1 MLSVDK
7 IVILT
12 IHSVDCYLDPQAT
25 WYYRFV
31 LPGVEDS
38 HIGSYQT
45 EIHLPYLP
53 YILLLVFIEYDG

>member
-1 MLSVDK
+1 M
-7 IVILT
+7 ILT

-45 EIHLPYLP
+45 EIHLQ